1 MLIKESLYTKSETE
15 LILKQADMFTESLVT
30 KDGSDSYVKHSKRK
44 SQESIIDSNKVSN
57 IILPKLK
64 PFGVNSLPSIVKIIK
79 YEEGS
84 FFEKHSDRTH
94 NHLTHRIKTL
104 IIQLS
109 EDYEGAD
116 LIVQNKVCS
125 KKLGTLILFD
135 ALTKHEVTKLLNGK
149 RYSLICWLEKDNLDS
164 NQSLL

>member
-1 MLIKESLYTKSETE
+1 MLIVESLFTKSETK
-15 LILKQADMFTESLVT
+15 LILEEADMFTESLVT

-44 SQESIIDSNKVSN
+44 SEESIIDSNKVSN
-57 IILPKLK
+57 ILLPKLK
-64 PFGVNSLPSIVKIIK
+64 PFGITSLPSIVKIIK
-79 YEEGS
+79 YKKGS

-116 LIVQNKVCS
+116 LIVQNEVCS
-125 KKLGTLILFD
+125 KKIGTLVLFD

-149 RYSLICWLEKDNLDS
+149 RYSLICWLEEDNLDS
-164 NQSLL
+164 NKSLL